1 VHTGDK
7 KLIDDQFSFDVYLSY
22 SGADISI
29 VRSVAESMRKSGLR
43 VWFDEWMIRSGDV
56 VEYKVGVGLAQS
68 RVLLLFASE
77 NSMGDEWARFEEQTL
92 RFRDPGNQD
101 RRFIPVRLDHVPLPA
116 TLHQVECI
124 DWRTE
129 DGEAILSRLVA
140 VCKPPP
146 QKPTS
151 RGLDVPRFASRK
163 RQRSNTSPQIKSA
176 VFDMGHRRIFFGTRK
191 GEICCSDPDQPAT
204 TLLVI
209 DAHSAPVTSID
220 LHKSKLLLLSGSLD
234 RTVKLWDLQNSKC
247 VRTFASTEG
256 LTTVKFAC
264 DAIVASMGDDICVWS
279 TVEAVSPKVFRGH
292 SGAIHAMEVSGD
304 ILLSA
309 SSDRTIRLWSMR
321 TGQCLRVLE
330 GHVGAVH
337 SLALSSDGDRLLS
350 GSDDRT
356 VRLWDIN
363 SGVCINTFDAHTD
376 TIRTIAW
383 NAAGHAFVS
392 GGGDRG
398 LRLWNI
404 ETGKLLAV
412 LDGHELDVLKVTFEK
427 NHILSC
433 DSQEVLQW
441 DLKPSLIPAPTSQAN
456 AISGAA
462 GKQIQYTN
470 AKVLLV
476 GDSGAG
482 KTGLSKR
489 LASDEWEPSAA
500 STVGAWATQ
509 WSLPANAGEN
519 GDREIWLWDFGGQ
532 ADQRLIH
539 QLYMDETAL
548 AVLVFDAQK
557 TNIFESLTQWNRDL
571 TRSKDEH
578 LTRLLVAGRIDA
590 SPIRVSRQDI
600 QEYVQDNNFS
610 GYFETSALTNHG
622 CSELRAAIIDN
633 IDWNGIPWR
642 SSPVLFKR
650 LKQEIVRLKDEGRIL
665 MRFNELRDALKIR
678 LPAQE
683 INFTDPEL
691 KAVLSLLSGPGV
703 LLELEFG
710 AWILFQPELINAYGQ
725 AVIATMRDD
734 PSELGCVSEQ
744 RVLDGDLKYG
754 SFQRI
759 APEDERFVLLAMHR
773 KLLQR
778 GLCARELTEKDVQL
792 VFPSYYKR
800 NRPELVGHPAV
811 LVSYRFDGV
820 VDEIYSTLVVR
831 LNHTHAFRREKLWQ
845 DAAEFTT
852 TGGMKIGIK
861 LTRHVADSAAAI
873 EVYCDPH
880 TLLGDKIVFVKYV
893 HDHLLHRASGVIRR
907 RHYVCK
913 CSNPIADL
921 EAAEKRRMNGKDDI
935 GCPMCDAR
943 VRLIDDLEEQYSS
956 AEYQR
961 RVRRLEDRADEEL
974 DNESKERALVGD
986 VISLVALAGQISRE
1000 KNVSDHGIDME
1011 IEFKNDKRE
1020 ATGQMIFLQLKSG
1033 DSYLR
1038 TRANGKEIFS
1048 IKKERHVDYWADA
1061 IAPVMLVVRSSN
1073 GEIRWMEIRDYLRER
1088 RAQGKKVTQIEFD
1101 GERLD
1106 SASILKWR
1114 NHQLQKTK
1122 H

>member
-1 VHTGDK
+1 LTK
-7 KLIDDQFSFDVYLSY
+7 DQFSFDVFLSY
-22 SGADISI
+22 SGADVSI
-29 VRSVAESMRKSGLR
+29 VRSVAESMRKGALR
-43 VWFDEWMIRSGDV
+43 VWFDEWVVRSGDV
-56 VEYKVGVGLAQS
+56 VEYKVGVGLEQS
-68 RVLLLFASE
+68 RVLLFFASD
-77 NSMGDEWARFEEQTL
+77 NSLGDEWGRFEERTL

-101 RRFIPVRLDHVPLPA
+101 RRFIPLRLDNVSLPA

-129 DGEAILSRLVA
+129 DSEAIVAKLVA

-146 QKPTS
+146 QRPTS
-151 RGLDVPRFASRK
+151 RGLDVPRFAAKK
-163 RQRSNTSPQIKSA
+163 RQRSEASSHIRCA
-176 VFDMGHRRIFFGTRK
+176 VFDIKRRRTVLGTSK
-191 GEICCSDPDQPAT
+191 GEICFIDADKSAAT
-204 TLLVI
+204 LPKI
-209 DAHSAPVTSID
+209 SAHSASVSSLD
-220 LHKSKLLLLSGSLD
+220 LEESKLLLLSGSLD
-234 RTVKLWDLQNSKC
+234 RTVKLWDLKSNEC
-247 VRTFASTEG
+247 VRTFSGTEP
-256 LTTVKFAC
+256 TTAVKFAG
-264 DAIVASMGDDICVWS
+264 DAIVASSLGDDIWVWE
-279 TVEAVSPKVFRGH
+279 TAEAVSPRVLRGH
-292 SGAIHAMEVSGD
+292 SGAVHALEVSGD
-304 ILLSA
+304 VIMSA

-321 TGQCLRVLE
+321 TGQCTRVLE
-330 GHVGAVH
+330 GHLGAVH
-337 SLALSSDGDRLLS
+337 SLALSLDGNHLLS

-356 VRLWDIN
+356 VRLWDVN
-363 SGVCINTFDAHTD
+363 LGVCLNTFDAHTD
-376 TIRTIAW
+376 TIRTLAW
-383 NAAGHAFVS
+383 DATGRAFVS

-398 LRLWNI
+398 LRLWNT
-404 ETGKLLAV
+404 ETGKLLAI
-412 LDGHELDVLKVTFEK
+412 LDGHEIDVLKVSFEQDQV
-427 NHILSC
+427 LSC
-433 DSQEVLQW
+433 DAQEILQW
-441 DLKPSLIPAPTSQAN
+441 GLKPSLIPARTSLSN
-456 AISGAA
+456 AIPDTA
-462 GKQIQYTN
+462 GMQVQYTN
-470 AKVLLV
+470 AKVLLI

-509 WSLPANAGEN
+509 WSLPASAGEN

-557 TNIFESLTQWNRDL
+557 TKIFESLAQWNRDL
-571 TRSKDEH
+571 TRSKEDH
-578 LTRLLVAGRIDA
+578 LAKLLVAGRIDA

-600 QEYVQDNNFS
+600 NEYVQDNNFS

-622 CSELRAAIIDN
+622 CSELRDAIVSN
-633 IDWNGIPWR
+633 IDWNAIPWR

-683 INFTDPEL
+683 INFTDAEL

-710 AWILFQPELINAYGQ
+710 AWILFHPELINAYGQ

-744 RVLDGDLKYG
+744 RVLDGDLEYG
-754 SFQRI
+754 GFKRI
-759 APEDERFVLLAMHR
+759 APDDERFVLLAMHR
-773 KLLQR
+773 KFLQR

-820 VDEIYSTLVVR
+820 VDEVYSTLVVR
-831 LNHTHAFRREKLWQ
+831 LNHTHTFKRDKLWQ

-852 TGGMKIGIK
+852 TGGMKIGVK
-861 LTRHVADSAAAI
+861 LTRAVADRAAAI
-873 EVYCDPH
+873 EVYCDPNA
-880 TLLGDKIVFVKYV
+880 LLGDKIVFVKYV
-893 HDHLLHRASGVIRR
+893 HDHLLHRASNVIRR

-921 EAAEKRRMNGKDDI
+921 DAAEKRRLNGKVDI
-935 GCPMCDAR
+935 GCPLCDAR

-1020 ATGQMIFLQLKSG
+1020 ATGQMLYLQLKSG
-1033 DSYLR
+1033 DSYLK
-1038 TRANGKEIFS
+1038 TRANGKHVFS
-1048 IKKERHVDYWADA
+1048 IKKERHADYWADA
-1061 IAPVMLVVRSSN
+1061 IAPVMLVVRTSN
-1073 GEIRWMEIRDYLRER
+1073 GDSLDGNQGSYPGKACQRAKSHANRVR
-1088 RAQGKKVTQIEFD
+1088 R
-1101 GERLD
+1101 
-1106 SASILKWR
+1106 
-1114 NHQLQKTK
+1114 
-1122 H
+1122 